1 MANGGTEA
9 IIAENVR
16 IHRARLHLSQAR
28 LAAKAG
34 ISQSYVGKIETGSG
48 NLTLSVLDDLAAA
61 LGVTVQQLLV
71 PMQVEHS
78 RVA

>member
-1 MANGGTEA
+1 MPNSATEK

-28 LAAKAG
+28 LAERAG
-34 ISQSYVGKIETGSG
+34 ISQSYVGKIEMGSG

-61 LGVTVQQLLV
+61 LGVTAQMLV
-71 PMQVEHS
+71 VRMEVES
-78 RVA
+78 SKVA